1 MTIWENSIPSREKK
15 PVVPVPET
23 DLVCSQDEKE
33 ASEAE
38 ESGQWGR
45 VEGRAGP

>member
-1 MTIWENSIPSREKK
+1 M
-15 PVVPVPET
+15 PET

-45 VEGRAGP
+45 VEDREDLEGYGEEFCLKF